1 MENREEQILSEIRT
15 MMSAIRLQIDSL
27 DAKIAQLQELFGHDE
42 VYEGPIDLD
51 IEDDLPADNADIP
64 AETSPAEAF
73 QQVLPEGLSWSEEPS
88 REEHSLPVQDCLT
101 DEPSECGI
109 PEVAVADETVEFT
122 DVSDDEEDDDDDDD
136 APVSAPAPEDKPVLS
151 DPAPIYEA
159 AQSSPEKRKAVI
171 DVMADKQTWRTAMP
185 GTGVK
190 DVRSAISLNDR
201 IIFINLL
208 FKTDPMAFQDALTRI
223 NAMENLEQVVDYI
236 AAEHPDWDLD
246 SELVYRFMMAVRR
259 KIR

>member
-1 MENREEQILSEIRT
+1 MENREERILSEIRT
-15 MMSAIRLQIDSL
+15 MMSTIRLQIDSL
-27 DAKIAQLQELFGHDE
+27 DAKIANLQELFGHDN

-51 IEDDLPADNADIP
+51 IEDDLPAGNADIT
-64 AETSPAEAF
+64 ADNSPAGVF
-73 QQVLPEGLSWSEEPS
+73 QQVLPEGLSWSEGPS
-88 REEHSLPVQDCLT
+88 REEFSLPVQDCLT
-101 DEPSECGI
+101 EEPSECGI
-109 PEVAVADETVEFT
+109 PEVAVSDETAEFA
-122 DVSDDEEDDDDDDD
+122 DVSDD
-136 APVSAPAPEDKPVLS
+136 APVSAPEDDGLVLS
-151 DPAPIYEA
+151 DPEPIYEA

-223 NAMENLEQVVDYI
+223 NAMETLDQVIDYI

>member
-101 DEPSECGI
+101 DEPSECCI
-109 PEVAVADETVEFT
+109 PEVAVSDETVEFA
-122 DVSDDEEDDDDDDD
+122 DVSDDEEDDDDDYGYDD
-136 APVSAPAPEDKPVLS
+136 EEKMSKIPLIILGIAIVIV
-151 DPAPIYEA
+151 A
-159 AQSSPEKRKAVI
+159 A
-171 DVMADKQTWRTAMP
+171 
-185 GTGVK
+185 
-190 DVRSAISLNDR
+190 L
-201 IIFINLL
+201 IIFVLL
-208 FKTDPMAFQDALTRI
+208 K
-223 NAMENLEQVVDYI
+223 
-236 AAEHPDWDLD
+236 
-246 SELVYRFMMAVRR
+246 
-259 KIR
+259 